1 VDTHANKKQQE
12 RGRKMSKQNCY
23 KAFNYTAEEL
33 KDVNAGL
40 KQLTQILSEEIN
52 DIYPGTR
59 KLLVPIR
66 EKDIVRKL
74 IKDKISELL
83 RKKSLSNLHEDAR
96 IQGK

>member
-1 VDTHANKKQQE
+1 
-12 RGRKMSKQNCY
+12 MSRQNCY

-33 KDVNAGL
+33 KDVNNGL
-40 KQLTQILSEEIN
+40 KQLTKIMTDEIN

-59 KLLVPIR
+59 KLLLPIR

-74 IKDKISELL
+74 IKDKIIELL
-83 RKKSLSNLHEDAR
+83 KEKRLSNLHEDAR

>member
-1 VDTHANKKQQE
+1 
-12 RGRKMSKQNCY
+12 MSKQNCY

-40 KQLTQILSEEIN
+40 KQLTKIMTDEIN

-59 KLLVPIR
+59 KLLLPIR

-74 IKDKISELL
+74 IKDKILELL
-83 RKKSLSNLHEDAR
+83 KEKRLSNLHEDER
-96 IQGK
+96 IQSK